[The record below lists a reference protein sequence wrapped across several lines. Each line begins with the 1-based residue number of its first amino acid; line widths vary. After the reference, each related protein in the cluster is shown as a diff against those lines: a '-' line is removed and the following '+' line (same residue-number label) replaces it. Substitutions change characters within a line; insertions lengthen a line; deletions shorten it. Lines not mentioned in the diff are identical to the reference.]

1 MSQLARQTISMSET
15 ESVTETAQNPEGQL
29 TDLIGSII
37 KPDEKPQSE
46 VTEADADALID
57 ESADESVE
65 DRNEAD
71 DINESDGSDASEPEW
86 YQKRIN
92 RFTKQL
98 RSAEAERD
106 EALQE
111 IEAMKDQMKSAPVAE
126 PSQITARSEKDL
138 IEMENLEKQKIK
150 FAREQKRLM
159 AQGQIDDVLDN
170 IKTAGKEMDPDSDES
185 LVRSFLDE
193 IIDDSRDN
201 LSFEI
206 PKRRTELQHKVQF
219 DQVAKQKYPWM
230 NDPDSEQMEYY
241 KSVMKA
247 SPALANVPSGS
258 LEIARYVTGLM
269 AETKAS
275 ELVQKS
281 RPRKAPKAPVRN
293 NASPAAKSSEDLDI
307 SAAAKRV
314 QKTGSVRDLDSL
326 LLAGLTRP

>member
-1 MSQLARQTISMSET
+1 MSET
-15 ESVTETAQNPEGQL
+15 EVVTESTQNPEGQL

-37 KPDEKPQSE
+37 KPDEQPQEE
-46 VTEADADALID
+46 VAETDAEALTD
-57 ESADESVE
+57 ESVDESVE
-65 DRNEAD
+65 DRNEAE
-71 DINESDGSDASEPEW
+71 DITESEESEGSDPEW

-98 RSAEAERD
+98 RTAEAERD
-106 EALQE
+106 EALAE
-111 IEAMKDQMKSAPVAE
+111 IEAMKEQMRSAPAAA

-138 IEMENLEKQKIK
+138 VEMENLEKEKIK
-150 FAREQKRLM
+150 FAREQKRLI
-159 AQGQIDDVLDN
+159 AQGQLDDVLDN
-170 IKTAGKEMDPDSDES
+170 IKNAGKEMDPDSDES

-206 PKRRTELQHKVQF
+206 PKRRTELQHKAQF

-230 NDPDSEQMEYY
+230 NEPDSEQMEYY
-241 KSVMKA
+241 KAVMKA

-275 ELVQKS
+275 ELVSQN
-281 RPRKAPKAPVRN
+281 RQRKAPKAPVRN
-293 NASPAAKSSEDLDI
+293 NAAPTAKPSDDQDI

-314 QKTGSVRDLDSL
+314 IKSGSVQDLDRL
-326 LLAGLTRP
+326 LLAGLARR

>member
-1 MSQLARQTISMSET
+1 MSET
-15 ESVTETAQNPEGQL
+15 EVVTEPTQNPEGQL

-37 KPDEKPQSE
+37 KPDEQPQEE
-46 VTEADADALID
+46 VAEADAEALTD
-57 ESADESVE
+57 ESVDESVE
-65 DRNEAD
+65 DRNEAE
-71 DINESDGSDASEPEW
+71 DITESEESEGSDPEW

-98 RSAEAERD
+98 RTAEAERD
-106 EALQE
+106 EALAE
-111 IEAMKDQMKSAPVAE
+111 IEAMKEQMRSAPAAA

-138 IEMENLEKQKIK
+138 VEMENLEKEKIK
-150 FAREQKRLM
+150 FAREQKRLI
-159 AQGQIDDVLDN
+159 AQGQLDEVLDN
-170 IKTAGKEMDPDSDES
+170 IKNAGKEMDPDSDES

-206 PKRRTELQHKVQF
+206 PKRRTELQHKAQF

-241 KSVMKA
+241 KAVMKA

-275 ELVQKS
+275 ELVQQN
-281 RPRKAPKAPVRN
+281 RQRKAPKAPVRN
-293 NASPAAKSSEDLDI
+293 NAAPTAKPSDDQELST
-307 SAAAKRV
+307 AAKRV
-314 QKTGSVRDLDSL
+314 IKSGSVQDLDRL
-326 LLAGLTRP
+326 LLAGLARR

>member
-1 MSQLARQTISMSET
+1 MSET
-15 ESVTETAQNPEGQL
+15 EVVTEPTQNPEGQL

-37 KPDEKPQSE
+37 KPDEQPQEE
-46 VTEADADALID
+46 VAETDAEALTD
-57 ESADESVE
+57 ESVDESVE
-65 DRNEAD
+65 DRNEAE
-71 DINESDGSDASEPEW
+71 DITESEESEGSDPEW

-98 RSAEAERD
+98 RTAEAERD
-106 EALQE
+106 EALAE
-111 IEAMKDQMKSAPVAE
+111 IEAMKEQMRSAPAAA

-138 IEMENLEKQKIK
+138 VEMENLEKEKIK
-150 FAREQKRLM
+150 FAREQKRLI
-159 AQGQIDDVLDN
+159 AQGQLDDVLDN
-170 IKTAGKEMDPDSDES
+170 IKNAGKEMDPDSDES

-206 PKRRTELQHKVQF
+206 PKRRTELQHKAQF

-230 NDPDSEQMEYY
+230 NEPDSEQMEYY
-241 KSVMKA
+241 KAVMKA

-275 ELVQKS
+275 ELVSQN
-281 RPRKAPKAPVRN
+281 RQRKAPKAPVRN
-293 NASPAAKSSEDLDI
+293 NAAPTAKPSDDQDI

-314 QKTGSVRDLDSL
+314 IKSGSVQDLDRL
-326 LLAGLTRP
+326 LLAGLARR

>member
-1 MSQLARQTISMSET
+1 MSET
-15 ESVTETAQNPEGQL
+15 ETVTNTDQNSEVQL

-37 KPDEKPQSE
+37 RPDDQPQEE
-46 VTEADADALID
+46 VAEADTEALN
-57 ESADESVE
+57 DESVDASAE
-65 DRNEAD
+65 DSYEAD
-71 DINESDGSDASEPEW
+71 DNESDESDGSEEPGW
-86 YQKRIN
+86 YQKRIK

-98 RSAEAERD
+98 RTVEAERD
-106 EALQE
+106 EALAE
-111 IEAMKDQMKSAPVAE
+111 IEQMKEQMRSAPAAA

-138 IEMENLEKQKIK
+138 IEMENLEKEKIK
-150 FAREQKRLM
+150 FAREQKRLI
-159 AQGQIDDVLDN
+159 AQGQLDEVLDN
-170 IKTAGKEMDPDSDES
+170 IKNAGKEMDPDSDES

-206 PKRRTELQHKVQF
+206 PKRRTELQHKAQF

-241 KSVMKA
+241 KAVMKA

-275 ELVQKS
+275 ELVQQS
-281 RPRKAPKAPVRN
+281 RQRKAPKAPVRN
-293 NASPAAKSSEDLDI
+293 NAAPTAKPSSDDEI

-314 QKTGSVRDLDSL
+314 MKTGNAKDLDRL
-326 LLAGLTRP
+326 LLAGLTRR